1 MAAFKSVSRSTLKEV
16 QMALPR
22 QMKYTKGLK
31 NAVNQKVQDAQK
43 KLLEEFERH
52 PVTVEI
58 SGGTNATNISGTLS
72 GHGNLFSY
80 IGFSAGDKPLSAI
93 REILKKYEIRYHHT
107 KVWR

>member
-31 NAVNQKVQDAQK
+31 NVVSQKVQDAQK

-52 PVTVEI
+52 Q
-58 SGGTNATNISGTLS
+58 
-72 GHGNLFSY
+72 H
-80 IGFSAGDKPLSAI
+80 
-93 REILKKYEIRYHHT
+93 
-107 KVWR
+107 